1 MAPILQVQN
10 LTTSFKTEMGYVR
23 AVNDVS
29 FSVEKGEIVGLV
41 GESGSG
47 KSVTS
52 FSIMRLLPRHSSRID
67 QGKILFEGTDLL
79 SIPEKEMTKIR
90 GKEISMIFQEPMTS
104 LNPVFT
110 IGDQIGEVFRNHT
123 ALDKKAI
130 QAKSVEL
137 LDRVGIPRAKEIIN
151 DYPHQLSG
159 GMRQRA
165 MIAMAIALRPKI
177 LIADEP
183 TTALDVTIQAQILDL
198 IKSLAEED
206 NMAVVFISHNLGVI
220 AELCQKVI
228 VMYSGQ
234 FVEMAGTA
242 GIFKN
247 PQHPY
252 TKSLLDC
259 IPRIGMSDKK
269 LSFIEGTVPHPADK
283 LTGCRFQA
291 RCYASQEKC
300 TREKPE
306 LVEIEPGH
314 YCRCFRESKE

>member
-1 MAPILQVQN
+1 MTPILQIQN
-10 LTTSFKTEMGYVR
+10 LTTSFKTELGFVR
-23 AVNDVS
+23 AVNDIS
-29 FSVEKGEIVGLV
+29 FNIEKGEITGLV

-52 FSIMRLLPRHSSRID
+52 FSIMRLLPRHNSRID
-67 QGKILFEGTDLL
+67 EGKIIFGDTDLL
-79 SIPEKEMTKIR
+79 SIPEKEMVGIR

-123 ALDKKAI
+123 TLDKKAI
-130 QAKSVEL
+130 NARTIEL
-137 LDRVGIPRAKEIIN
+137 LDRVGIPRAKEIVN

-159 GMRQRA
+159 GMRQRV
-165 MIAMAIALRPKI
+165 MIAMAIALKPKI

-183 TTALDVTIQAQILDL
+183 TTALDVTIQAQILEL
-198 IKSLAEED
+198 IRGLAKED
-206 NMAVVFISHNLGVI
+206 DMAVLFISHNLGVI

-234 FVEMAGTA
+234 FVEMADTA

-252 TKSLLDC
+252 TKNLLDC
-259 IPRIGMSDKK
+259 IPRIGMGNRK
-269 LSFIEGTVPHPADK
+269 LNYIEGTVPHPADK
-283 LTGCRFQA
+283 LIGCRFQP
-291 RCYASQEKC
+291 RCYAAQEKC
-300 TREKPE
+300 AKMKPE
-306 LVEIEPGH
+306 LIEVREGH
-314 YCRCFRESKE
+314 YCRCFHENKE

>member
-1 MAPILQVQN
+1 MAPILQIQN
-10 LTTSFKTEMGYVR
+10 LTTSFKTELGYLK
-23 AVNDVS
+23 AINDVS
-29 FSVEKGEIVGLV
+29 FSVNKGEIVGLV

-52 FSIMRLLPRHSSRID
+52 FSIMRLLPKHNSRID
-67 QGKILFEGTDLL
+67 QGKILFGDTDLL
-79 SIPEKEMTKIR
+79 AIPEKEMIKIR

-123 ALDKKAI
+123 SLDKKTI
-130 QAKSVEL
+130 NVKTVEL
-137 LDRVGIPRAKEIIN
+137 LDRVGIPRASEIIH

-159 GMRQRA
+159 GMRQRI
-165 MIAMAIALRPKI
+165 MIAMAIALKPKI

-198 IKSLAEED
+198 IKNLAEED
-206 NMAVVFISHNLGVI
+206 NMAVVFISHNLGVV

-234 FVEMAGTA
+234 FVEMADTA
-242 GIFKN
+242 SIFKN

-252 TKSLLDC
+252 TKNLLDC
-259 IPRIGMSDKK
+259 IPRIGMSNKK
-269 LSFIEGTVPHPADK
+269 LKYIEGTVPHPADE
-283 LTGCRFQA
+283 LLGCRFQP
-291 RCYASQEKC
+291 RCFAAKEKC
-300 TREKPE
+300 SQLKPE
-306 LVEIEPGH
+306 LIEVEQGH
-314 YCRCFRESKE
+314 YCRCFREDKE